1 MLFENSIVLM
11 LNFNSH
17 SKFQYIILQFDLC
30 NLTRYDFFIITERLE
45 YNDSSFEKA
54 KKCSSRI
61 KLLSELQRSTIL
73 RSEE

>member
-1 MLFENSIVLM
+1 M
-11 LNFNSH
+11 
-17 SKFQYIILQFDLC
+17 LQFDLC
-30 NLTRYDFFIITERLE
+30 NFTRYDFFIITERLE

>member
-1 MLFENSIVLM
+1 MFKFQF
-11 LNFNSH
+11 NF
-17 SKFQYIILQFDLC
+17 KFQYIILQFDLC
-30 NLTRYDFFIITERLE
+30 NLSSYDFFIIKERLE
-45 YNDSSFEKA
+45 YNDPSFEKS